1 MKLAWM
7 IDDDREMAEATRL
20 MLKLLGWEMRH
31 FPSARAAGAELLA
44 GNRPDFFLLDVN
56 MPEVNG
62 LMMLD
67 FIRHRPTWN
76 AIPIIML
83 SAETPETIK
92 NEAYRL
98 GADAFLAKP
107 IILEELKKTIEDVF
121 HKRSGKMERI

>member
-56 MPEVNG
+56 MPAEDGPSLLRRLHRQGTHPAVVF
-62 LMMLD
+62 LTARASD
-67 FIRHRPTWN
+67 DDRHRYV
-76 AIPIIML
+76 AM
-83 SAETPETIK
+83 
-92 NEAYRL
+92 
-98 GADAFLAKP
+98 GAAAVVAKP
-107 IILEELKKTIEDVF
+107 FDPMQLASTLRQIYRDQA
-121 HKRSGKMERI
+121 GD